1 MGGRWRPNEFS
12 SIHWV
17 CLFTCFPWKNTD
29 LGIHHHATP
38 DANKSRLERSVSRLF
53 GPWGLYI
60 TNPAIL
66 GTLGGFHPTGWS
78 APSSM
83 KLLTGSSNPN
93 SAFQVGR
100 IHAAAETSKGY
111 VFCTLF
117 LLTIFSWTT
126 TCSKWSWSQSCKL
139 SSSKSCTPPK
149 TNLTMENPPWMKMY
163 FLWKI
168 AIFQCHV
175 SFQEG
180 TKKTCVFPRL
190 TIYNAQTSPS

>member
-17 CLFTCFPWKNTD
+17 CLFTCFPWKKYRSRHPPSCRCQQIQAWA
-29 LGIHHHATP
+29 LGITAFWRFVHH
-38 DANKSRLERSVSRLF
+38 KSGNPGNAGWAWSDRLVR
-53 GPWGLYI
+53 
-60 TNPAIL
+60 A
-66 GTLGGFHPTGWS
+66 
-78 APSSM
+78 SSM

-111 VFCTLF
+111 VFWH
-117 LLTIFSWTT
+117 TIFSWTT

-168 AIFQCHV
+168 AILQCHV